1 MIPNTRGHDSVIDGY
16 AGHLPQPHDWLV
28 HEVNDKLRQSRVE
41 GVIVEGKSFCG
52 RLSHFR
58 PGKPILDCTEE

>member
-1 MIPNTRGHDSVIDGY
+1 MIPNTRGHDSVLDGY
-16 AGHLPQPHDWLV
+16 AGHLPQSHCWLV
-28 HEVNDKLRQSRVE
+28 HEVNDKLRQGRIE
-41 GVIVEGKSFCG
+41 GVIIEGEPFCG